1 MQWHD
6 TVRELR
12 LRKLE
17 LARLDPR
24 GGMPIQP
31 PSGAAEHDLVRVEH
45 RLGRQLPPSYRAFLL
60 AQDGWPRFFQ
70 GAALFGVLPLARG
83 TFVDVACMV
92 LQDAELAGGASAA
105 SLLGAREDAPS
116 SRERPAFI
124 PFGMDS
130 LAETVVAWDLGAERA
145 HGELEVVVHTNGL
158 SLHVDDFP
166 SFLELCL
173 DMLCA
178 EIVERRALGR
188 CGVPAKPASTVDR
201 RSRAA

>member
-12 LRKLE
+12 IRKLE

-45 RLGRQLPPSYRAFLL
+45 RLGRPLPPSYRAFLL
-60 AQDGWPRFFQ
+60 AQNGWPRFFQ

-83 TFVDVACMV
+83 TFVEVARMV
-92 LQDAELAGGASAA
+92 LQDAELAGSSSAA
-105 SLLGAREDAPS
+105 SLLGEGEDAPS
-116 SRERPAFI
+116 SRERLAFI

-130 LAETVVAWDLGAERA
+130 LAEIVIAWDLCAERA
-145 HGELEVVVHTNGL
+145 DGELGVVVHTNGL
-158 SLHVDDFP
+158 GLHVDDFP

-188 CGVPAKPASTVDR
+188 CGVPSKPASAAFS